1 MILNSNFEQ
10 WLSTFVYVRCEGM
23 NSWFQTDIFEA
34 DNNIE
39 RGKRPGHKD
48 DVQPSMESIA
58 TRQPVGHK
66 KIKETNKEG
75 LKMGSL
81 WNYSQADFDAFLKV
95 FD

>member
-1 MILNSNFEQ
+1 M
-10 WLSTFVYVRCEGM
+10 YVRCEGM
-23 NSWFQTDIFEA
+23 NSWFQRDIFEA
-34 DNNIE
+34 DNNKKE
-39 RGKRPGHKD
+39 GRDQGTRMMSSRRWRALQPGSLSD
-48 DVQPSMESIA
+48 
-58 TRQPVGHK
+58 K

>member
-1 MILNSNFEQ
+1 
-10 WLSTFVYVRCEGM
+10 M
-23 NSWFQTDIFEA
+23 NSWFQRDIFEA
-34 DNNIE
+34 DNNKRE
-39 RGKRPGHKD
+39 RPRHKD

-58 TRQPVGHK
+58 TRQPVGHR